1 MSLFASVQAIRGT
14 ILFRTPATPTPALEP
29 TQKSLSL
36 APEPIEY
43 DEDGR
48 RYAFRFPRRQPQP
61 VIVDRNRLFDY
72 VRRRRPAPDG
82 RRSLP
87 LLPDMDVRRY
97 VRDLRNRADFYTSV
111 RELQTHP
118 DVIAFDKLTTDTL
131 DPGGVYEL
139 GGVTSLSKAL
149 EHRPLRPS

>member
-1 MSLFASVQAIRGT
+1 MSIFASVQAIRGT
-14 ILFRTPATPTPALEP
+14 ISFRTPTAPTPALEP
-29 TQKSLSL
+29 TPTSL
-36 APEPIEY
+36 APVPEPIEY

-61 VIVDRNRLFDY
+61 VVIDRDRLFDY
-72 VRRRRPAPDG
+72 VRRRRPAADG
-82 RRSLP
+82 QGSLP

-118 DVIAFDKLTTDTL
+118 DVEAYLK
-131 DPGGVYEL
+131 VASQRRCASSVE
-139 GGVTSLSKAL
+139 TSAMGLATNH
-149 EHRPLRPS
+149 E